1 MGLFDY
7 KPHVSRR
14 SFKQVRINLRKK
26 GFSKKEIDKIEQ
38 IFRGDIEE
46 SGAQIGID
54 RSELEKGINWMKRNP
69 TSHGISKRK
78 INILEQ
84 ELKRKIR

>member
-7 KPHVSRR
+7 KPHISKR
-14 SFKQVRINLRKK
+14 SFKQVKINLRKK

-46 SGAQIGID
+46 SGAHIGID
-54 RSELEKGINWMKRNP
+54 RSELEKGVNWMRRNP
-69 TSHGISKRK
+69 ASHGIPKRK
-78 INILEQ
+78 IDVLEQ